1 MERKTRQRAL
11 LLECLREAEEE
22 HITASYLMEQLME
35 KGTPVGKSTVYRFLD
50 ALEREGII
58 CKYLVSKNEPAC
70 YQLVG
75 GKVPHYHML
84 CEFCGTL
91 VHFENKELEHL
102 LEILGNG
109 DFLIEGDKSVF
120 YGHCKECLKK

>member
-11 LLECLREAEEE
+11 LLDCLKESYEE
-22 HITASYLMEQLME
+22 HVTASYLMKQLME

-50 ALEREGII
+50 ALEKEGII

-70 YQLVG
+70 YQLVE
-75 GKVPHYHML
+75 KKTPHYHML
-84 CEFCGTL
+84 RESCGAL
-91 VHFENKELEHL
+91 VHFENKELEYL
-102 LEILGNG
+102 LEVLGNG
-109 DFLIEGDKSVF
+109 DFSIEGDKSIF